1 MINQSQLEPEEI
13 EFEPKPQPQPLLLPK
28 QLMRRMI
35 QIQEQQSPSKN
46 PERFLEH
53 PQSLFIQP
61 VAAKSLILLP
71 PIYLMNL
78 FDIYYV
84 GRLVWFHFFI

>member
-13 EFEPKPQPQPLLLPK
+13 EFEPKQQPLLLPK
-28 QLMRRMI
+28 QLMRRII

-78 FDIYYV
+78 FDTYYAC
-84 GRLVWFHFFI
+84 GLVWFHFFI